1 MLFNRPILKINKIW
15 NMPRKQGEENTEILK
30 DSKDP
35 KDNYIFQTNKRT
47 KIGAAIIAAV
57 LLIVLLGLILS
68 GVIFKN

>member
-1 MLFNRPILKINKIW
+1 
-15 NMPRKQGEENTEILK
+15 MPRKQGEENTEIIK

-35 KDNYIFQTNKRT
+35 KDNYIFQANKKT